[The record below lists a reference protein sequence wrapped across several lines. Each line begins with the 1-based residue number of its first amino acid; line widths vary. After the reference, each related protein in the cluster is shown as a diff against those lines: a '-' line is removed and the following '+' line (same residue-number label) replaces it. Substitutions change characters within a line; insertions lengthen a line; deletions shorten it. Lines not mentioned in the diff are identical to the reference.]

1 MASAACTNACS
12 GPWPRAVAELP
23 LFPLRTVLFPGGLLP
38 LRIFE
43 TRYVDMVSRCMRE
56 GIEFGVL
63 LIRDADSAESG
74 PVSAL
79 AGIGTSAR
87 IVDFN
92 ALPDGLLGL
101 MCRGARR
108 FRLLSHRLQSD
119 GLHVGSVE
127 WLDEPPPSALTPDH
141 RPLARVLRRVL
152 RELGDTARH
161 LDADFED
168 AGWVSNRLAE
178 FLPLERDAQQQL
190 LEQGDAQER
199 MRALAPLIEVPPEGR
214 E

>member
-1 MASAACTNACS
+1 MAE
-12 GPWPRAVAELP
+12 VP

-43 TRYVDMVSRCMRE
+43 TRYVDMVGRCMRE
-56 GIEFGVL
+56 GNDFGVL
-63 LIRDADSAESG
+63 LITGPGSAETG
-74 PVSAL
+74 PVPGL
-79 AGIGTSAR
+79 ARVGTSAR

-108 FRLLSHRLQSD
+108 FRLVSRRLQAD
-119 GLHVGSVE
+119 GLHVAAVE
-127 WLDEPPPSALTPDH
+127 WLPESPPSALAPEH

-152 RELGDTARH
+152 QELGDTARH
-161 LDADFED
+161 LETDFDD

-178 FLPLERDAQQQL
+178 FLPLERSAQQEL
-190 LEQGDAQER
+190 LELDDAQER
-199 MRALAPLIEVPPEGR
+199 MRALAPLIEVPPEG
-214 E
+214 EEQV

>member
-1 MASAACTNACS
+1 MI
-12 GPWPRAVAELP
+12 ELP

-56 GIEFGVL
+56 GAEFGVL
-63 LIRDADSAESG
+63 LITDAAGAESG
-74 PVSAL
+74 PLSAM
-79 AGIGTSAR
+79 AQVGTSAR
-87 IVDFN
+87 IVDFH

-108 FRLLSHRLQSD
+108 FRLLNRRLQAD
-119 GLHVGSVE
+119 GLHLGSVA
-127 WLDEPPPSALTPDH
+127 WLAEPAPSALAPEH

-152 RELGDTARH
+152 QELGDTARH
-161 LDADFED
+161 LDADFDE

-178 FLPLERDAQQQL
+178 FLPLARSAQQEL
-190 LEQGDAQER
+190 LELEDPQQR
-199 MRALAPLIEVPPEGR
+199 MCALAPLIEVPPEGV

>member
-1 MASAACTNACS
+1 M
-12 GPWPRAVAELP
+12 PELP

-56 GIEFGVL
+56 GNEFGVL
-63 LIRDADSAESG
+63 LIKDAGGAESG
-74 PVSAL
+74 TVAEL
-79 AGIGTSAR
+79 ASIGSSAR

-108 FRLLSHRLQSD
+108 FRLQSRRLQSD
-119 GLHVGSVE
+119 GLHLGTVE
-127 WLDEPPPSALTPDH
+127 WLAEPPPSALALEH

-152 RELGDTARH
+152 QELGDTARH
-161 LDADFED
+161 LDADFAD

-178 FLPLERDAQQQL
+178 FLPLGRSAQQEL
-190 LEQGDAQER
+190 LELDDPQQR
-199 MRALAPLIEVPPEGR
+199 MRALAPLIEVPPEGA

>member
-1 MASAACTNACS
+1 M
-12 GPWPRAVAELP
+12 VDLP

-43 TRYVDMVSRCMRE
+43 TRYVDMVSHCMRE
-56 GIEFGVL
+56 GSEFGVL
-63 LIRDADSAESG
+63 LIKDASSAETG
-74 PVSAL
+74 PVTEL
-79 AGIGTSAR
+79 ASIGTSAR

-92 ALPDGLLGL
+92 ALPGGLLGL

-108 FRLLSHRLQSD
+108 FRLLSRRLQSD

-127 WLDEPPPSALTPDH
+127 WLNEPPPSALAPDH
-141 RPLARVLRRVL
+141 RPLARVVRRVL

-178 FLPLERDAQQQL
+178 FLPLERGAQQEL

-199 MRALAPLIEVPPEGR
+199 MRALAPLIEVPREGD